1 MPWSELHLASL
12 PAHRSQSSQLSV
24 CTQHA
29 VDALKRSYPLQDL
42 IAHMYLHHN
51 PFNALSLKPFVERLE
66 PQAVLEGWH
75 NDVLEFV
82 GNLEGQ
88 SVTGGGLL
96 LAAYLIEGAGGLP
109 ALQHLQGGLD
119 GTDSLTQQVGLI
131 LQHNHSTCCL
141 HYPRWPVMCTI
152 WLQGGIMQVSSVF

>member
-1 MPWSELHLASL
+1 MLWQGKLMPWSQLHLASL
-12 PAHRSQSSQLSV
+12 ASAQELQLSAIKHEY
-24 CTQHA
+24 TT
-29 VDALKRSYPLQDL
+29 RFSSSSPMQDL

-51 PFNALSLKPFVERLE
+51 PFSALSLKPFVERLE

-96 LAAYLIEGAGGLP
+96 LAAYLIEGAGSLP

-119 GTDSLTQQVGLI
+119 GTDSLTQQVGSNLPHKYKI
-131 LQHNHSTCCL
+131 
-141 HYPRWPVMCTI
+141 
-152 WLQGGIMQVSSVF
+152 

>member
-1 MPWSELHLASL
+1 M
-12 PAHRSQSSQLSV
+12 
-24 CTQHA
+24 
-29 VDALKRSYPLQDL
+29 QDL

-51 PFNALSLKPFVERLE
+51 PFSALSLKPFVERLE

-96 LAAYLIEGAGGLP
+96 LAAYLIEGAGSLP

-119 GTDSLTQQVGLI
+119 RTDSLTQQVHLS
-131 LQHNHSTCCL
+131 LQHEYRTCC
-141 HYPRWPVMCTI
+141 PRIARWQVMCNS
-152 WLQGGIMQVSSVF
+152 WLLSASCSPSLQRGFALVLA